1 MAATIYEPLSTAH
14 LKSCT
19 VDFDS
24 RPDKKAVNLVQYDQT
39 IPVLCVSLKKGGTEY
54 KVPSD
59 ADVNI
64 RMDKRDGYHVY
75 NPALGV
81 NAERTIAYFAVT
93 PQMSTG
99 WGDYYPIVEITVGG
113 GIAGSA
119 PIWLHFDRN
128 PLPENAIISSDE
140 YKTIQQLLED
150 VTAVKAATEQIKAQT
165 EAVRDQAKEF
175 ADNAKNSADKAQ
187 TLVDGMPSDYS
198 QAMKDIGTLKNQMQL
213 AYPDNTA
220 PTDATWSGKNIVDML
235 CPPLEESGNP
245 VVCYPVAG
253 YPLGV
258 KAKWEPVQEGTGTPY
273 PAGGG
278 KQLLDTNKCVPT
290 VGKPYGMTITLD
302 GDVFKVS
309 GVPNEEVTATEFY
322 SFAVCTCSQ
331 EELRGKGY
339 KVTAW
344 AIKGKVNSAWGLR
357 TESENSLAIA
367 AELTP
372 GVNND
377 IQLRLMVSKDT
388 PTAWEPYENIR
399 PMKGRDS
406 VRVERCGENLLA
418 IKPFNKDT
426 YKGITYEYVP
436 DGGIHVSG
444 TALTSVDSPT
454 FPVWFLPPGKYFG
467 LELGPG
473 ISASIVVQ
481 RNGKNL
487 WLNAKGAFEILAGD
501 VTKYWYA
508 IVRAGA
514 TVDKTVYP
522 YIVPGTTAP
531 TTYTPYIGQTNTLTL
546 PETVYGGEVD
556 AVSGE
561 GQETQKLVILNGT
574 ESWNSWGINAHNPAI
589 TGFYT
594 YDINDYDAKNAKGI
608 CSHLENPNQDVWGG
622 RNAGIGF
629 ATVGSSRYFMF
640 SMLTSSLPDISAG
653 HEVASLKAYLAAQ
666 SDAGT
671 PVQIAYKLAEPVPF
685 TATGAQPLSAL
696 AGANTVLTD
705 ADSATVTGRAD
716 PIKRITDLEDAVAS
730 QT

>member
-150 VTAVKAATEQIKAQT
+150 VKAVKADTEAIKTATEQIKAQT
-165 EAVRDQAKEF
+165 EAVRDQAKGF

-198 QAMKDIGTLKNQMQL
+198 QAMKDIGTLKNQMQR
-213 AYPDNTA
+213 AYPDDSTIGEN
-220 PTDATWSGKNIVDML
+220 TWSSKNIVDML
-235 CPPLEESGNP
+235 CPEIKESGNP
-245 VVCYPVAG
+245 VLCYPVAG

-258 KAKWEPVQEGTGTPY
+258 KASWEPVQEGSGTPY

-278 KQLLDTNKCVPT
+278 KNQLNPAEYEAATKT
-290 VGKPYGMTITLD
+290 VNGITFTRSNTGEVVVNGTATGTAIYVLIKNFSYPISLSTD
-302 GDVFKVS
+302 RNWSIAGENVISAQGLVS
-309 GVPNEEVTATEFY
+309 GVTVTRQSDNTALYVRVESGTTVKTTVQPQIE
-322 SFAVCTCSQ
+322 
-331 EELRGKGY
+331 KG
-339 KVTAW
+339 
-344 AIKGKVNSAWGLR
+344 N
-357 TESENSLAIA
+357 
-367 AELTP
+367 
-372 GVNND
+372 
-377 IQLRLMVSKDT
+377 T
-388 PTAWEPYENIR
+388 PTAWAPYENIR
-399 PMKGRDS
+399 PIKGRDS
-406 VRVERCGENLLA
+406 VRVERCGENL
-418 IKPFNKDT
+418 FNKDGVSVGAPVYGENGT
-426 YKGITYEYVP
+426 ISSYKDVAVAYVKVVP
-436 DGGIHVSG
+436 GAQYSIRLRQTDSTILYTRIAFLTKSKKFIKRAYMLTTKHGMETEKTFTVS
-444 TALTSVDSPT
+444 ADCE
-454 FPVWFLPPGKYFG
+454 WIQFG
-467 LELGPG
+467 LNNGETFNYNFD
-473 ISASIVVQ
+473 VV
-481 RNGKNL
+481 
-487 WLNAKGAFEILAGD
+487 FVAG
-501 VTKYWYA
+501 
-508 IVRAGA
+508 R
-514 TVDKTVYP
+514 
-522 YIVPGTTAP
+522 AP
-531 TTYTPYIGQTNTLTL
+531 TTYIPYTGQTNTLTL
-546 PETVYGGEVD
+546 PETVYEGEVD
-556 AVSGE
+556 AVNGE
-561 GQETQKLVILNGT
+561 GQVTWKMLTLDGATNKFTQSDNFWRMPSNSAPGVVNGYVT
-574 ESWNSWGINAHNPAI
+574 M
-589 TGFYT
+589 
-594 YDINDYDAKNAKGI
+594 
-608 CSHLENPNQDVWGG
+608 CSHFPANTFGG
-622 RNAGIGF
+622 DQTGNYIFTRADIM
-629 ATVGSSRYFMF
+629 SRYF
-640 SMLTSSLPDISAG
+640 PDVNA
-653 HEVASLKAYLAAQ
+653 LNAYIAAQ
-666 SDAGT
+666 YAAGT
-671 PVQIAYKLAEPVPF
+671 PVQVCYKLKEPVPF
-685 TATGAQPLSAL
+685 TATGAQPLPAL
-696 AGANTVLTD
+696 VGVNTVLTD